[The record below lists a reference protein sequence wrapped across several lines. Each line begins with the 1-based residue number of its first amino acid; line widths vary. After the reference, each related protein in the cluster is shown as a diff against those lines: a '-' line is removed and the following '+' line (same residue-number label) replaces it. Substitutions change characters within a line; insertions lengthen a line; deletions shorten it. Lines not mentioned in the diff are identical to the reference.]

1 MNHAYRPDFKPRAE
15 DGRVPFPAPPEAAL
29 SDAAAADAWFD
40 QAVGAAGE
48 ILYRDRPGM
57 PHRTPHDSQ
66 VFAMAHA
73 AKAIAKGRILN
84 ILAAAGQLAHL
95 ADDAPLSDG
104 AGRLL
109 ARLAAL
115 LDRTRCE
122 QGWFHVTACN
132 ATLAQEMGKTRRT
145 IARYLAELQGAG
157 FLYRH
162 FTTGS
167 IGLDRPAID
176 LGPLVYRL
184 PELEAAI
191 ADRALYRS
199 EVRAERARCATL
211 SEKTGGDDKNGTLNT
226 DDLKSSNESVSALK
240 RSVVDSA
247 CGQPQPSGGVKPNYG
262 PIGRPKWIPKT
273 HQVVDVC
280 PTLAAYLSNPYPAWT
295 DLIDAAYVLAAQ
307 YDLNDTTWKTLCGG
321 LGREWAALTVAM
333 VAELPASTFT
343 RCSAPRIE
351 LRRAS
356 YIAGIARKMAKGEDV
371 SITASWFR
379 HVKRVKPPGFVAR
392 N

>member
-73 AKAIAKGRILN
+73 AKPIAKGRILN
-84 ILAAAGQLAHL
+84 ILAAAGQLAHM

-199 EVRAERARCATL
+199 EARAERARCATL

-226 DDLKSSNESVSALK
+226 DDLKSSNESVFALK
-240 RSVVDSA
+240 RGVVDSS

-262 PIGRPKWIPKT
+262 PIGRPKWIPKI

-379 HVKRVKPPGFVAR
+379 HVKRVKPPGLVAR

>member
-1 MNHAYRPDFKPRAE
+1 MDHAYRPDFKPRAE
-15 DGRVPFPAPPEAAL
+15 DGRVPFSAPSEAAL
-29 SDAAAADAWFD
+29 SDAAAADDWFD

-73 AKAIAKGRILN
+73 AKPIAKGRILN
-84 ILAAAGQLAHL
+84 ILAAAGQLAHI
-95 ADDAPLSDG
+95 ANDAPLSDG

-109 ARLAAL
+109 ARLTAL

-132 ATLAQEMGKTRRT
+132 ATLAQEMGKSRRT

-167 IGLDRPAID
+167 IGLDRSAID

-226 DDLKSSNESVSALK
+226 DDLKSSTESVSALRK
-240 RSVVDSA
+240 GVVGLAS
-247 CGQPQPSGGVKPNYG
+247 GQLDLSGGVKPNYV
-262 PIGRPKWIPKT
+262 PIGSPKWIPKT
-273 HQVVDVC
+273 QQVVDVC
-280 PTLAAYLSNPYPAWT
+280 PTLATYLSNPHPVWN
-295 DLIDAAYVLAAQ
+295 DLVDAAHALAAQ
-307 YDLNDTTWKTLCGG
+307 YDLNDATWKTLCGG
-321 LGREWAALTVAM
+321 LGREWATLTVAM

-351 LRRAS
+351 QRRAS
-356 YIAGIARKMAKGEDV
+356 YIAGIARKMVKDQDV
-371 SITASWFR
+371 SIAASWFR
-379 HVKRVKPPGFVAR
+379 HVKRSKSLVSVAR

>member
-1 MNHAYRPDFKPRAE
+1 MNHAYRPDFTPRAE
-15 DGRVPFPAPPEAAL
+15 DGRVPFPSPPEAAL

-40 QAVGAAGE
+40 EAVGGAGE

-57 PHRTPHDSQ
+57 PHRAPHDSQ
-66 VFAMAHA
+66 VFAMARA
-73 AKAIAKGRILN
+73 AKPVAKGRILN
-84 ILAAAGQLAHL
+84 ILAASGQLAHI
-95 ADDAPLSDG
+95 ADDLPLSDG

-145 IARYLAELQGAG
+145 VVRYLSELQRAG

-176 LGPLVYRL
+176 LGPLVCRL

-199 EVRAERARCATL
+199 EVRAERSRCATL
-211 SEKTGGDDKNGTLNT
+211 SEKTRGGDKDYTLNT
-226 DDLKSSNESVSALK
+226 DDLKSYKESVSAHEEP
-240 RSVVDSA
+240 VVEEA
-247 CGQPQPSGGVKPNYG
+247 GGQLQTARAVKSIYG
-262 PIGRPKWIPKT
+262 PIGKPKWVPKA

-280 PTLAAYLSNPYPAWT
+280 PTLTAYLSSAHPDWT
-295 DLIDAAYVLAAQ
+295 NLIDAAYILAAQ
-307 YDLNDTTWKTLCGG
+307 YDLNDTVWKTLCNG

-343 RCSAPRIE
+343 RCAAPRIE
-351 LRRAS
+351 LRRSS
-356 YIAGIARKMAKGEDV
+356 YISGIARKIVKGEDV
-371 SITASWFR
+371 SIVASWFR
-379 HVKRVKPPGFVAR
+379 HVKRSKPGPFGR
-392 N
+392 LS

>member
-1 MNHAYRPDFKPRAE
+1 MNYAYRSDYKPKAE
-15 DGRVPFPAPPEAAL
+15 DGRVPFPAPSEAAL
-29 SDAAAADAWFD
+29 TDAAAADAWFD
-40 QAVGAAGE
+40 QAVGTAGE
-48 ILYRDRPGM
+48 ILYPDRPGM
-57 PHRTPHDSQ
+57 PYRAPHDSQ

-73 AKAIAKGRILN
+73 ARPVAKGRILS
-84 ILAAAGQLAHL
+84 ILAAAGQLAHI

-109 ARLAAL
+109 ARLVAL
-115 LDRTRCE
+115 LDRTKCE

-145 IARYLAELQGAG
+145 IARYLAELQSAG

-167 IGLDRPAID
+167 IGLNRPAID

-191 ADRALYRS
+191 ADRALHRA
-199 EVRAERARCATL
+199 EVRAERNRCATL
-211 SEKTGGDDKNGTLNT
+211 SEKTGGDDKTGTLNT
-226 DDLKSSNESVSALK
+226 YDSKGNNESVLVLR
-240 RSVVDSA
+240 RSVGGSA
-247 CGQPQPSGGVKPNYG
+247 CEQPQPSGSVKPNLG
-262 PIGRPKWIPKT
+262 PIGRPKWTPKT

-280 PTLAAYLSNPYPAWT
+280 PTLAAYLSNPHPAWS
-295 DLIDAAYVLAAQ
+295 DLIDAAYVMAAQ
-307 YDLNDTTWKTLCGG
+307 YDLNDATWKTLCGG

-333 VAELPASTFT
+333 VAEMPSATFT
-343 RCSAPRIE
+343 RSAAPRIE
-351 LRRAS
+351 QRRVS
-356 YIAGIARKMAKGEDV
+356 YIAGIARKIAKGEDV

-379 HVKRVKPPGFVAR
+379 HVKRSKSPLLVAR

>member
-1 MNHAYRPDFKPRAE
+1 
-15 DGRVPFPAPPEAAL
+15 
-29 SDAAAADAWFD
+29 
-40 QAVGAAGE
+40 
-48 ILYRDRPGM
+48 M

-73 AKAIAKGRILN
+73 AKPIAKGRILN
-84 ILAAAGQLAHL
+84 ILAAAGQLAHM

-115 LDRTRCE
+115 LDRGRCE

-191 ADRALYRS
+191 ADRAHYRS

-211 SEKTGGDDKNGTLNT
+211 SEKTGGGDKNSILNT
-226 DDLKSSNESVSALK
+226 DDQEGYIESVSALK
-240 RSVVDSA
+240 KSVVGSA
-247 CGQPQPSGGVKPNYG
+247 GGQVQPTGGARPNYG
-262 PIGRPKWIPKT
+262 PIGRPKWIPKP
-273 HQVVDVC
+273 HQVVDAC
-280 PTLAAYLSNPYPAWT
+280 PTLAAYLSNPHPPWS

-333 VAELPASTFT
+333 VAELPAATFT

-379 HVKRVKPPGFVAR
+379 HVKRIKPPVLVAR

>member
-1 MNHAYRPDFKPRAE
+1 MNYAYRPDFKPKAE

-40 QAVGAAGE
+40 QAAAAGE

-57 PHRTPHDSQ
+57 PHRAPHDSQ

-73 AKAIAKGRILN
+73 ARPVAKGRILS
-84 ILAAAGQLAHL
+84 ILATAGQLAHM
-95 ADDAPLSDG
+95 ADDAQLSDG

-115 LDRTRCE
+115 LDRIRCE
-122 QGWFHVTACN
+122 QGWFQVTACN

-145 IARYLAELQGAG
+145 IARYLAELQSAG

-199 EVRAERARCATL
+199 EVRAEHNRCATL

-226 DDLKSSNESVSALK
+226 NDSESNRESVFALK
-240 RSVVDSA
+240 KDVAGSVR
-247 CGQPQPSGGVKPNYG
+247 GQPQPSDGGTANFG
-262 PIGRPKWIPKT
+262 PLGRPKWIPKT

-280 PTLAAYLSNPYPAWT
+280 PTLAAYLSNPHPAWN
-295 DLIDAAYVLAAQ
+295 DLVDAASMLAAQ
-307 YDLNDTTWKTLCGG
+307 YDLTDTAWKTLCAG

-333 VAELPASTFT
+333 VAELPAATFT
-343 RCSAPRIE
+343 RCAAPLIE
-351 LRRAS
+351 QRRAS

-379 HVKRVKPPGFVAR
+379 HVKRSNPIYA
-392 N
+392 

>member
-1 MNHAYRPDFKPRAE
+1 MNHAYRPDYKPKAE
-15 DGRVPFPAPPEAAL
+15 DGRVNFPAPPEAAL
-29 SDAAAADAWFD
+29 KGAAAADAWFD

-73 AKAIAKGRILN
+73 AKPVAKGRILS
-84 ILAAAGQLAHL
+84 LLSAAGQLAHIE
-95 ADDAPLSDG
+95 DDGPLSDG

-109 ARLAAL
+109 TRLAAL
-115 LDRTRCE
+115 LDRSRCE

-132 ATLAQEMGKTRRT
+132 ATLAQEMGKTKRT

-191 ADRALYRS
+191 AERALYRS
-199 EVRAERARCATL
+199 EVRAERNRCATFL
-211 SEKTGGDDKNGTLNT
+211 EKTGGDDKTGTLNT
-226 DDLKSSNESVSALK
+226 DDLKGSTESVFALK
-240 RSVVDSA
+240 KDVAGSGVGSS
-247 CGQPQPSGGVKPNYG
+247 QISGGVKAGYAPV
-262 PIGRPKWIPKT
+262 GRPKWIPKT

-280 PTLAAYLSNPYPAWT
+280 PTLAAYLSTPHPSWN

-333 VAELPASTFT
+333 VAELPAATFT
-343 RCSAPRIE
+343 RCAAPRVE

-356 YIAGIARKMAKGEDV
+356 YIAGIAQKMTNGQDV

-379 HVKRVKPPGFVAR
+379 HVKRTKPGIFIGR

>member
-1 MNHAYRPDFKPRAE
+1 MSDAYRPDFRPKPE
-15 DGRVPFPAPPEAAL
+15 DGRVPFPAP
-29 SDAAAADAWFD
+29 SDAALREATAADIWFN

-57 PHRTPHDSQ
+57 PHRAPHDAQ

-73 AKAIAKGRILN
+73 ARPVAKGRILS
-84 ILAAAGQLAHL
+84 ILAAAGQLAHM

-104 AGRLL
+104 AVRLL
-109 ARLAAL
+109 ARLVAL
-115 LDRTRCE
+115 LDRMRCE
-122 QGWFHVTACN
+122 CGWFQVTACN
-132 ATLAQEMGKTRRT
+132 ATLAQEMGKSRRT

-191 ADRALYRS
+191 ADRAFYRA
-199 EVRAERARCATL
+199 EVRAERHRCATL
-211 SEKTGGDDKNGTLNT
+211 SEKTGGDDKTSTLNT
-226 DDLKSSNESVSALK
+226 NDSENNKESVFALK
-240 RSVVDSA
+240 KNVAGSVQ
-247 CGQPQPSGGVKPNYG
+247 GQPQPSGAVTPNYG
-262 PIGRPKWIPKT
+262 PLGRPKWIPKT

-280 PTLAAYLSNPYPAWT
+280 PTIAAYLSNPYPAWN
-295 DLIDAAYVLAAQ
+295 DLIDAAYVLATQ
-307 YDLNDTTWKTLCGG
+307 YDLNDAIWKTLCGG

-333 VAELPASTFT
+333 VAELPAATFT
-343 RCSAPRIE
+343 RCAAPRIE
-351 LRRAS
+351 QRRAS
-356 YIAGIARKMAKGEDV
+356 YIAGIARKLAKGEEI

-379 HVKRVKPPGFVAR
+379 HVKRSTEPVLVVR